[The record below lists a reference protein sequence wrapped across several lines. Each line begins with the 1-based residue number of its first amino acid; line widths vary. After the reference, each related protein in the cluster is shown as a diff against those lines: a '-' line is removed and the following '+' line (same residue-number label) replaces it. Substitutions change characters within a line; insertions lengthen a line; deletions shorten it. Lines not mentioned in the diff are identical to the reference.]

1 MERRRFLATFAVGA
15 AAVLTGC
22 APDNINPAC
31 YTPEGCSPLTAAA
44 GLNQYDLLKLA
55 YRDNPPID
63 RRFAFEVLRAFGR
76 HRSRLWARGL
86 MWPGMQLQRLTTREP
101 DLEQLQV
108 AIVALEAVL
117 EREDDDVAPEDL
129 IGLEV
134 VA

>member
-55 YRDNPPID
+55 YNDAPPID
-63 RRFAFEVLRAFGR
+63 RRFAFEVLRNDQFV
-76 HRSRLWARGL
+76 
-86 MWPGMQLQRLTTREP
+86 EP
-101 DLEQLQV
+101 DPSEFKI
-108 AIVALEAVL
+108 AE
-117 EREDDDVAPEDL
+117 APEGTATERSYDPEQTEL
-129 IGLEV
+129 YTFADGETAVFYEV
-134 VA
+134 FDS

>member
-55 YRDNPPID
+55 YNDAPPID
-63 RRFAFEVLRAFGR
+63 RRFAFEVLRNDQFVEPDPSES
-76 HRSRLWARGL
+76 RSRKRRRARLRNGRTMEQTEFTFSRTAKL
-86 MWPGMQLQRLTTREP
+86 PSSTRCSTASSG
-101 DLEQLQV
+101 Q
-108 AIVALEAVL
+108 I
-117 EREDDDVAPEDL
+117 
-129 IGLEV
+129 
-134 VA
+134 